1 MPNGTSVWMDT
12 LFSLR
17 AMDVPLWRVQ
27 GFKDSR
33 GQGERHARLRTLE
46 PSNPPC
52 HSGKMM
58 NSENNIDIARALKDR
73 FESDAIL
80 GVGALPVRIPRRPA
94 AVKRQVAP
102 GQPVHGSTDASDRE
116 AEACGSSPPRPPV
129 SPEEAERRRAELDR
143 IDNEEVKTCAKCGL
157 AEARTKTVFGQGS
170 PTARIVFV
178 GEAPGHDE
186 DISGEAF
193 VGRAGRLLTDMIQ
206 KGMGL
211 RREDVYICNVLKCR
225 PPNNRTPAADEV
237 VACRDYLWHQI
248 EIIQPEVI
256 VALGAPASQT
266 LLGTREG
273 IGRLRGR
280 FHDFYPSGSALIGE
294 PIPLLPTYHPAY
306 LLRSPGEKVKAW
318 SDLKMVM
325 ARLGIPIPRRR

>member
-1 MPNGTSVWMDT
+1 
-12 LFSLR
+12 
-17 AMDVPLWRVQ
+17 
-27 GFKDSR
+27 
-33 GQGERHARLRTLE
+33 
-46 PSNPPC
+46 
-52 HSGKMM
+52 MM
-58 NSENNIDIARALKDR
+58 NSDYNIDIARALKDR
-73 FESDAIL
+73 FESDALL
-80 GVGALPVRIPRRPA
+80 GARALPVRIPRRPA
-94 AVKRQVAP
+94 AVKRQAAP
-102 GQPVHGSTDASDRE
+102 RQPVHGSTDAGDQEAAR
-116 AEACGSSPPRPPV
+116 AEARGSSPPRPPV
-129 SPEEAERRRAELDR
+129 SPEEAERRRSELDH
-143 IDNEEVKTCAKCGL
+143 INKDEVKTCAKCGL
-157 AEARTKTVFGQGS
+157 AETRTKTVFGQGS

-193 VGRAGRLLTDMIQ
+193 VGRAGKLLTDMIQ

-211 RREDVYICNVLKCR
+211 RREDVFICNVLKCR

-256 VALGAPASQT
+256 IALGAPASQT

-273 IGRLRGR
+273 IGRLRGC
-280 FHDFYPSGSALIGE
+280 FHEFYPSGSSLIGE
-294 PIPLLPTYHPAY
+294 PIPLMPTYHPAY

-325 ARLGIPIPRRR
+325 ARLGIPIPRRS